1 MTTTQTRFY
10 SVCWLFILL
19 FLTWLTTASFASIQ
33 KRAIVNG
40 RTWDESVK
48 KAKLIVSQLTL
59 AEKADLTGGL
69 GYEVGSRCE
78 GSLGSVTRLGLP
90 ELCFQDGP
98 TGVRASDFVTV
109 FPAGLTTSATFNRQ
123 LMQKRGQRLAFEF
136 RGKGIN
142 VLLGPVTGGPL
153 GRSVFQGRIWEGFG
167 LDVYLNGEASYA
179 TVKGIQS
186 QGVIA
191 TSKHFIAYEQET
203 FRTLYAANSQFQF
216 NPINN
221 TKHAYSSN
229 LDDRTLHEL
238 YLKPFM
244 NAIRAG
250 SGAIMCVYNEINGT
264 QGCQNEK
271 VLNQILKHELNFQGF
286 VVSDW
291 SAVFDSSQGYN
302 AGTDVIMPGGAHGG
316 GKMNL
321 VTGQAM
327 IDAVDTGKIPIER
340 IDDAIQRLLTQYYYH
355 GQDHGYPKTNYKDG
369 WQGTEIY
376 GKIVNEHVNV
386 QTIEAKQISKQIN
399 QEAITLIFNNRKP
412 NDCGPQKCVNGRNV
426 KGTGLPLNK
435 KARIAVFGS
444 DAGPNPMGINGCQL
458 WLGPGSNFCPANSEN
473 NGTNAMGW
481 GSGAG
486 FFPYLIDPLAA
497 LTELTSQYGGSIS
510 SNLNDTDLEGKNG
523 KLIEQYAAWAD
534 ASLVFVQA
542 RSGEDSDRFSL
553 ELEANG
559 NALIQ
564 KVASISNNTIVI
576 VHTVG
581 AIYMDDWFSNPNVS
595 ALLFPHLPG
604 QESGNTLAN
613 VLYGNVIPSGKMPYS
628 ILSKKDAS
636 NYILIVREM
645 QADETIPISFD
656 EGVFI
661 DYRLYDKKN
670 ITPLIPFGHG
680 ISYTTFIH
688 SDQLFAQPI
697 NDGSSYPTE
706 VAHNSSVGGDS
717 SLWKYIVQL
726 STSIKNAGSVAG
738 KEVSQ
743 LYITFPTSDNLPEIP
758 KRQLVGFE
766 KAGPIQ
772 SGQTVSVS
780 FKVTQRE
787 MSYWD
792 VVQQKFVMPDG
803 EFTFWSGASSNA
815 NTLAGKVIVT
825 IKNGDNPNKAE
836 KGDPQPKDSAVK
848 KGERKPKGAP
858 VGEKKET
865 SAKKASANSTEKKT
879 KSSTSKSTSSAAKK
893 KDTGK
898 DAAKTATKKTTT
910 TTRSGRKV
918 SAAA

>member
-1 MTTTQTRFY
+1 M
-10 SVCWLFILL
+10 
-19 FLTWLTTASFASIQ
+19 Q
-33 KRAIVNG
+33 KRAVTIE
-40 RTWDESVK
+40 RTWEKSVK
-48 KAKLIVSQLTL
+48 KAQLIVAQSTL
-59 AEKADLTGGL
+59 AEKANLTGGL

-78 GSLGSVTRLGLP
+78 GTLGSIPRLGLP

-109 FPAGLTTSATFNRQ
+109 FPAGLTTAATFNRR
-123 LMQKRGQRLAFEF
+123 LMEQRGKRLAYEF

-142 VLLGPVTGGPL
+142 VLLGPATGGPL
-153 GRSVFQGRIWEGFG
+153 GRSVFQGRNWEGFG
-167 LDVYLNGEASYA
+167 LDTYLNGEASYA

-203 FRTLYAANSQFQF
+203 FRTLYAASSRFQF

-221 TKHAYSSN
+221 TEHAYSAN
-229 LDDRTLHEL
+229 
-238 YLKPFM
+238 
-244 NAIRAG
+244 
-250 SGAIMCVYNEINGT
+250 INGT

-271 VLNQILKHELNFQGF
+271 VLTDILKHELNFQGF

-291 SAVFDSSQGYN
+291 SAVFDAALGYN

-316 GKMNL
+316 GKRNL

-327 IDAVDTGKIPIER
+327 IDAVNAGRIPMER

-376 GKIVNEHVNV
+376 GVIVNEHVNV
-386 QTIEAKQISKQIN
+386 QTLEAKQVSKQVN
-399 QEAITLIFNNRKP
+399 EEAITLIFNNRQED
-412 NDCGPQKCVNGRNV
+412 NCGPQKCVEGRKV

-458 WLGPGSNFCPANSEN
+458 WLGPGSNFCPGDSVS

-497 LTELTSQYGGSIS
+497 LTESVEQYGGAIS
-510 SNLNDTDLEGKNG
+510 SNLNDTDLDGPNG
-523 KLIEQYAAWAD
+523 KLIEQTAAWAD

-576 VHTVG
+576 VNTVG
-581 AIYMDDWFSNPNVS
+581 AIFMDDWYNNPNIS

-604 QESGNTLAN
+604 QESGNTLAE
-613 VLYGNVIPSGKMPYS
+613 VLYGNVAPSGKMPYS

-636 NYILIVREM
+636 NYIPIVRDM
-645 QADETIPISFD
+645 QPDGTIPIPFD

-670 ITPLIPFGHG
+670 VTPLIPFGHG
-680 ISYTTFIH
+680 ISYTTFNH
-688 SDQLFAQPI
+688 SDQLSAQPI

-706 VAHNSSVGGDS
+706 VRHNTSVGGDS
-717 SLWKYIVQL
+717 TLWKYIVSL
-726 STSIKNAGSVAG
+726 STSITNTGSSVSG

-743 LYITFPTSDNLPEIP
+743 LYIGFPKSDSLPDIP
-758 KRQLVGFE
+758 VRQLVGFE
-766 KAGPIQ
+766 KVGPIQ
-772 SGQTVSVS
+772 PGETVSVS
-780 FKVTQRE
+780 FKVTQRD

-792 VVQQKFVMPDG
+792 VVQQRFVMPDG
-803 EFTFWSGASSNA
+803 DFTFWSGASSDV
-815 NTLAGKVIVT
+815 NTLKGKVTVT
-825 IKNGDNPNKAE
+825 IKNGTM
-836 KGDPQPKDSAVK
+836 S
-848 KGERKPKGAP
+848 
-858 VGEKKET
+858 
-865 SAKKASANSTEKKT
+865 
-879 KSSTSKSTSSAAKK
+879 
-893 KDTGK
+893 
-898 DAAKTATKKTTT
+898 
-910 TTRSGRKV
+910 
-918 SAAA
+918 